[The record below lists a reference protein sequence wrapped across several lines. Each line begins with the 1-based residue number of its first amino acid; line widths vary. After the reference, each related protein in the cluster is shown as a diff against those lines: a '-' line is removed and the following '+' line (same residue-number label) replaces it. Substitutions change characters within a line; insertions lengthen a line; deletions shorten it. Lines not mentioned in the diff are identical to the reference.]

1 MSLVLVLRRART
13 KWGQRPRWP
22 GLPDGS
28 RSGKASEDAG
38 PTWFLVWPILLL
50 ALMASCDRKPAAPQV
65 VLYCAAGI
73 QPPVQD
79 IIAAYEKETGVV
91 VQVQYGGSGQ
101 LLGNIEASRRGDLFI
116 AADAS
121 YIEIGR
127 KKGLIRE
134 AIPLATMRPV
144 ILVAAGNPKKIGTLN
159 DLLRA
164 DVRMAIA
171 NPDQASIGRT
181 LRALLQKTGQWAAFE
196 KHIAVL
202 KPTVNDLANDVTVG
216 SIDAAVVWDAT
227 ARQYPSLTAVRDA
240 QLDKVQEQVTIGV
253 LAASTQPTEA
263 LRAARY
269 MAARDRGLPLFK
281 KHLYEPVEGDAW
293 APTPQILF
301 YSGALNR
308 PAIDQTV
315 TAFEQREGCRVSRVY
330 NGCGILVAQMKTQQK
345 PDAYLACDVSFVP
358 PVADL
363 FLPSTDVSETDIVL
377 AVPKGNPKV
386 IKTLS
391 DLSRTG
397 LRVGVANPEQS
408 TLGALTR
415 TLLQKA
421 GILDAVMANVRTQTP
436 TADTLVNQ
444 AVLGSLDV
452 VVVYT
457 ANLSQVRDKLDEIAI
472 PSATAVQPF
481 SVGKASDHKQLVGR
495 LLDALR
501 TDESRKHYESLG
513 FRWRAEAG
521 K

>member
-1 MSLVLVLRRART
+1 M
-13 KWGQRPRWP
+13 
-22 GLPDGS
+22 
-28 RSGKASEDAG
+28 
-38 PTWFLVWPILLL
+38 
-50 ALMASCDRKPAAPQV
+50 

-73 QPPVQD
+73 QPPVHE
-79 IIAAYEKETGVV
+79 IVAAYEKETGVA

-127 KKGLIRE
+127 KKGLVRE

-144 ILVAAGNPKKIGTLN
+144 ILVAAGNPKKIAGLN
-159 DLLRA
+159 DLLRS
-164 DVRMAIA
+164 DLRMAIA

-181 LRALLQKTGQWAAFE
+181 LRALLQKTGQWSAFE
-196 KHIAVL
+196 KHVAVF
-202 KPTVNDLANDVTVG
+202 KPTVNDTANDVKVG
-216 SIDAAVVWDAT
+216 SVDAAVVWDAT
-227 ARQYPSLTAVRDA
+227 ARQYPALAMIRDP
-240 QLDKVQEQVTIGV
+240 QLDTVQEQVTIGI
-253 LAASTQPTEA
+253 LSASAQPTEA

-269 MAARDRGLPLFK
+269 LAARDRGLPIFK
-281 KHLYEPVEGDAW
+281 KHLYEPAEGDVW
-293 APTPQILF
+293 APTPSILF
-301 YSGALNR
+301 YSGAVNR

-330 NGCGILVAQMKTQQK
+330 NGCGILVAQMKAQQK

-377 AVPKGNPKV
+377 AVPKGNPKA
-386 IKTLS
+386 IKTFA
-391 DLSRTG
+391 DLTRSG
-397 LRVGVANPEQS
+397 LRVGIANAEQS

-436 TADTLVNQ
+436 TADTLVSQ
-444 AVLGSLDV
+444 AALGSLDA

-457 ANLSQVRDKLDEIAI
+457 ANLSQARNRLDEIAI
-472 PSATAVQPF
+472 PSAKAVQPF
-481 SVGKASDHKQLVGR
+481 SIGKASDHKQLVGR
-495 LLDALR
+495 LLDAIR
-501 TDESRKHYESLG
+501 SDESRKRYESLG